1 MAAIHW
7 CRNSGE
13 VGKRSSANISHL
25 QLSRGVLCCR
35 HMLGPRTFLLRW
47 LFVQLQSAQCR
58 PIEHSQ
64 EYDILSAGQRNKRK
78 NSGGVVDCA
87 DGWGTGNIFNSPVQD
102 ATLIFRVPSWSRWV
116 EGERVKRSTGELIWS
131 AVCLFVTVPM
141 IPHLFEH
148 WLHLLFLGPHCLKV
162 AFRESR
168 HCHCGTTHAHALSKS
183 ILATTSPLFKS
194 LSSAVKCFGNE
205 CHLSLGTNFQQ
216 EFHNVMMLIMRPW
229 P

>member
-87 DGWGTGNIFNSPVQD
+87 DGWGTGNNFNSPVQD

-131 AVCLFVTVPM
+131 AVCF
-141 IPHLFEH
+141 
-148 WLHLLFLGPHCLKV
+148 
-162 AFRESR
+162 
-168 HCHCGTTHAHALSKS
+168 CHCSNDSSSVWTL
-183 ILATTSPLFKS
+183 TTSLVPGTSLLESCLSWKQALPLWHNTCPRS
-194 LSSAVKCFGNE
+194 VKKHIGN
-205 CHLSLGTNFQQ
+205 HITTVQKPL
-216 EFHNVMMLIMRPW
+216 
-229 P
+229 